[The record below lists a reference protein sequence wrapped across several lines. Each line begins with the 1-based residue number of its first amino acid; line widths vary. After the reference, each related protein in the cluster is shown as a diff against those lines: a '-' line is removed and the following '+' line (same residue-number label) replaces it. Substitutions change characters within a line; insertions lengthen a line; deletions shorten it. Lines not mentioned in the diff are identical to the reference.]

1 MQHIENWAFDVEL
14 LFLASRLGV
23 AVAEESVRWQ
33 EIEGSKLDLRAPF
46 DMLRDIV
53 LIRSVWI
60 TVSIYCTAGTST
72 IVATYLPTYLLACLL
87 AWLWTGPIRREW
99 CES

>member
-1 MQHIENWAFDVEL
+1 MYGMLCYVCPYTFPQAAQQLFPVQHIENWAFDVEL

-53 LIRSVWI
+53 LIRYGGDHYYIHYTLFVYHTCI
-60 TVSIYCTAGTST
+60 A
-72 IVATYLPTYLLACLL
+72 LLAC
-87 AWLWTGPIRREW
+87 
-99 CES
+99 